1 MGILVTMI
9 NVTDA
14 AAAQIKRLA
23 ENTDSPAAGLRIFVE
38 RGGCSGLQY
47 TMTIAPPEPEDITIE
62 CADAA
67 VYLDAE
73 AQRYLKGSVI
83 DYSNDLNNTGF
94 KITNPNAKQTCGCG
108 TSFEA

>member
-1 MGILVTMI
+1 MI
-9 NVTDA
+9 TVTDA
-14 AAAQIKRLA
+14 AAAQIKQLSGQKDPSA
-23 ENTDSPAAGLRIFVE
+23 SGLRIYVE

-47 TMTIAPPEPEDITIE
+47 AMTIAAPEPGDARIDH
-62 CADAA
+62 ADAA
-67 VYLDAE
+67 VFLDGE

-83 DYSNDLNNTGF
+83 DYSNALSSTGF